1 MAKNDNAKE
10 PAGAGRELEMAHIL
24 FMDIVSYSVLPTDHQ
39 PVIVSELQQIVQ
51 AIPSVVQAQTN
62 ENLICLPSGDGMAL
76 VFFGDPTLP
85 ARSAQQLAVK
95 LRERRHLRLRMGIH
109 SGLVYRVS
117 DINAREN
124 IAGAGINFAQRVM
137 DCGDAGHIL
146 ISKTVAEML
155 LHLSDWKDFLHDL
168 GEVEVKNKVRLH
180 VFNMF
185 SPTFGNEEIPQK
197 MRSTKGPGATIA
209 TGVAALSFDPWT
221 PVIPPVF
228 VGRAGVLARL
238 QGALDEGRSVSLVG
252 DWRIGK
258 SSVLRTYWTKLQT
271 SGRSAKLLNGG
282 DREGA
287 SPEEFV
293 ECAIGKKAGN
303 SPDSAADA
311 LSGWAQQNQKPGLHP
326 VLVIDEFDKLIVRFD
341 HRFFERLRGML
352 DYLSLIV
359 SSRRELDRVYQD
371 LGRTSPFHNRLELCW
386 VGLLEHDA
394 AEELANRS
402 SPALSSEMLE
412 MVREWAGRHPFF
424 IQLLGRKV
432 TDSLRYGES
441 LEEAKEQ
448 FLAEGS
454 SRLREL
460 WATLQTKD
468 QDLLRESARTP
479 QPQAKGL
486 RRRGLLTEEGR
497 PFGRLLVEWLQN
509 ESI

>member
-1 MAKNDNAKE
+1 MPQADDIRILSE
-10 PAGAGRELEMAHIL
+10 AGRELELAHIL
-24 FMDIVSYSVLPTDHQ
+24 FIDIVSYSQLPTDHQ
-39 PVIVSELQQIVQ
+39 PAVVSELQEIVQ
-51 AIPSVVQAQTN
+51 AIPSVVQAQANKT
-62 ENLICLPSGDGMAL
+62 LICLPSGDGMAL
-76 VFFGDPTLP
+76 AFFGDPTLP
-85 ARSAQQLAVK
+85 AISARQLAVT
-95 LRERRHLRLRMGIH
+95 LRDRQHLKLRMGIH

-146 ISKTVAEML
+146 LSRTVAEML
-155 LHLSDWKDFLHDL
+155 LQLSGWKDLLHDL
-168 GEVEVKNKVRLH
+168 GEVEVKHKVRVH

-185 SPTFGNEEIPQK
+185 SPSFGNREMPLKIRPARDTAAPVTTAPIP
-197 MRSTKGPGATIA
+197 S
-209 TGVAALSFDPWT
+209 SFDPWT
-221 PVIPPVF
+221 PVVPPSF

-258 SSVLRTYWTKLQT
+258 SSVLRTYWMRLQT
-271 SGRSAKLLNGG
+271 SGRPAKLLNGG
-282 DREGA
+282 DREGS

-293 ECAIGKKAGN
+293 ECAIGKKTG
-303 SPDSAADA
+303 SSSDSAADA
-311 LSGWAQQNQKPGLHP
+311 LSAWARQSQKPGLQP

-341 HRFFERLRGML
+341 PRFFERLRGML
-352 DYLSLIV
+352 DYLSLVV

-386 VGLLEHDA
+386 VGLLDRDA
-394 AEELANRS
+394 AEELTNRS
-402 SPALSSEMLE
+402 SPALSPEMLE
-412 MVREWAGRHPFF
+412 MVHEWAGRHPFF
-424 IQLLGRKV
+424 IQLLGRKL

-441 LEEAKEQ
+441 LEDAQEQ

-460 WATLQTKD
+460 WATLQAKD
-468 QDLLRESARTP
+468 QNLLREAVRTP
-479 QPQAKGL
+479 QPQASGL

-509 ESI
+509 ESS